1 MADEIDL
8 LRGFRDE
15 TPGPSAGAWARAR
28 AAVAAARL
36 EEGQPGPRRRRRRPG
51 LPRRAWIAAAAAVVL
66 VAAGGAAAGL
76 AVSGGSAGPP
86 DRGHTAAGA
95 GLMTVEG
102 CPDLDAVSGT
112 LVQADGASLV
122 LKIPGGHRM
131 TVTTRASSTISRQV
145 PGSLGDV
152 TNGAYVIVFGTTA
165 GGQLA
170 AKDVNI
176 GANPLPVPAGGDG
189 QPRSRSGHRHGIPR
203 GLAIGTVS
211 GVRAGG
217 FTVVMGDSIDVPVT
231 TSGST
236 AVLRLTG
243 ASVSQLRVGELTDA
257 FGSAGPH
264 GTLVASTVE
273 QGSQLPHLDR
283 GGTIARLH
291 SQGCSPAA
299 ITTAAL
305 FTGGWRGR

>member
-1 MADEIDL
+1 MA
-8 LRGFRDE
+8 
-15 TPGPSAGAWARAR
+15 
-28 AAVAAARL
+28 
-36 EEGQPGPRRRRRRPG
+36 
-51 LPRRAWIAAAAAVVL
+51 
-66 VAAGGAAAGL
+66 
-76 AVSGGSAGPP
+76 
-86 DRGHTAAGA
+86 
-95 GLMTVEG
+95 VEG
-102 CPDLDAVSGT
+102 CPGLDAVSGT

-145 PGSLGDV
+145 PGSVGEV
-152 TNGAYVIVFGTTA
+152 TDGAYVVVFGTTSD
-165 GGQLA
+165 GRLA

-176 GANPLPVPAGGDG
+176 GANPLPMPAGRDG
-189 QPRSRSGHRHGIPR
+189 QPRSRSGHRRGIPR

-217 FTVVMGDSIDVPVT
+217 FTVVMGGSIDVPVT

-243 ASVSQLRVGELTDA
+243 ASVSQLRIGELTDA

-264 GTLVASTVE
+264 GTLAASTVE